1 MSVSVESSTGKY
13 NNYPTTTAQTK
24 PAAETGAE
32 TKKEQAAVYE
42 KSENDKQATYS
53 INRMSE
59 KDRAAMVQKMK
70 QDQLDRQSQLSNL
83 VQQMLSKQ
91 AKTSNLAQMFAPDKL
106 KNVSAADIAQAK
118 EDVSEDGYW
127 GVKQTSQRLFDFAS
141 ALAGDDVEKMK
152 KMQAAMQKGFDQ
164 ATKAWGQELP
174 GISQDTMKAANQM
187 FEDYYK
193 AHGVEA

>member
-13 NNYPTTTAQTK
+13 SNYSTTTAQTK
-24 PAAETGAE
+24 PVAE
-32 TKKEQAAVYE
+32 TKTETKPEQAAVYE
-42 KSENDKQATYS
+42 KSKDDKQATYS

-59 KDRAAMVQKMK
+59 KDRAAMVQKMQ

-83 VQQMLSKQ
+83 VQKMLSKQ
-91 AKTSNLAQMFAPDKL
+91 AGTSNLAQMFAPDKL

>member
-1 MSVSVESSTGKY
+1 MSVSIGTNTNHY
-13 NNYPTTTAQTK
+13 NNYSSTAAQTK

-42 KSENDKQATYS
+42 KSEYDKQATYS

-83 VQQMLSKQ
+83 VQQMLSKL